1 MKGTTSD
8 ILAAYLRKEK
18 VQYFFG
24 VPGFHVLPIYDA
36 VYRAGIK
43 TILSKNEN
51 GGAFSAYGYAR
62 ISGNTGVCC
71 GTVGPGATN
80 MVTAV
85 SAAYM
90 DSVPLLAITGQVSTT
105 SYGRSCH
112 QEATGYGRSINHL
125 AIFKSITKMSVT
137 ITHRDCFSHTLRTAL
152 RVAQTG
158 RPGPVHIDI
167 PSNIQR
173 EEIQEEIQD
182 PAAYRPDE
190 SGNAISSG
198 MIDKIVGI
206 LSSADKPL
214 ILLGRGAA
222 ECARDDTLIQLVE
235 RLQIPVATSP
245 KAKGV
250 FPEDHDLSL
259 GCLSSRGS
267 RAAVDY
273 VRSGLDVLMIVGTDL
288 GEFTSLGW
296 DPCLVP
302 RKALIQIDIDPSE
315 IGKNYPVTIGLVADA
330 HTAVASLCDG
340 SRDIS
345 REDRNNIAAF
355 KKSCNYFTE
364 EESLSDS
371 VPMKPQRLMA
381 GLRKHLPRNT
391 IILGDMG
398 NTMSWITRYF
408 QSYPEG
414 PNIMP
419 TGLACMGASVAAAAG
434 AKLAAPEQN
443 VVCICG
449 DGDFLMTGLELLSA
463 VNYSVPVVWIIV
475 KNNRLGSIFDIE
487 NLLFEGR
494 HSATFFKDVNFVE
507 IARAFNMQGF
517 RIDAPRQISEVISQA
532 VRSNK
537 PAIIEAI
544 IDPDEKFPHD

>member
-8 ILAAYLRKEK
+8 ILAAYLQKESVK
-18 VQYFFG
+18 YLFG

-36 VYRAGIK
+36 AYRAGIK
-43 TILSKNEN
+43 PILSKNEN
-51 GGAFSAYGYAR
+51 GGAFFAYGYAR

-90 DSVPLLAITGQVSTT
+90 DSVPLLVLTGQVTTT
-105 SYGRSCH
+105 SFGRSCH

-137 ITHRDCFSHTLRTAL
+137 IAHRDCFSHTLRTAL
-152 RVAQTG
+152 RVAQAG
-158 RPGPVHIDI
+158 RPGPVHLDI

-182 PAAYRPDE
+182 PAAYRPDNSE
-190 SGNAISSG
+190 NTISSR
-198 MIDKIVGI
+198 MVNEIVGL
-206 LSSADKPL
+206 LSSAEKPA

-222 ECARDDTLIQLVE
+222 ECARDDKLIQFVE

-267 RAAVDY
+267 QAAKDY
-273 VRSGLDVLMIVGTDL
+273 IRSGTDVLLVVGTDL

-296 DPCLVP
+296 DSCLVP
-302 RKALIQIDIDPSE
+302 GKALIQIDIDPNE

-330 HTAVASLCDG
+330 RAAVASLCDG
-340 SRDIS
+340 SRDVS
-345 REDRNNIAAF
+345 RVDHNDIPALKRA
-355 KKSCNYFTE
+355 SGYFAE
-364 EESLSDS
+364 KESLSDS
-371 VPMKPQRLMA
+371 VPLKPQRLMA

-419 TGLACMGASVAAAAG
+419 TGLACMGSSVAAAAG
-434 AKLAAPEQN
+434 AKLAAPDQN

-449 DGDFLMTGLELLSA
+449 DGSFLMTGLELLSA
-463 VNYSVPVVWIIV
+463 VNYSIPVVWVIV

-494 HSATFFKDVNFVE
+494 HSSTVFNDIDFLEV
-507 IARAFNMQGF
+507 ARAFNMQGF
-517 RIDAPRQISEVISQA
+517 RIDAPQQISEVISQA
-532 VRSNK
+532 VRCNK
-537 PAIIEAI
+537 PAIVEAV
-544 IDPDEKFPHD
+544 IDPDEKFPHG